1 MPGGTRPPDKEVGG
15 RVGLPGSLAAV
26 VETSLQENREA
37 RPAVDNMSGE
47 QRKGKAAAAGE
58 DLIQVERLEEIE
70 LLEDKTPYSV
80 VLRQKGRKGGQAQAW
95 GTSFPEVLASGSSG
109 VLESS
114 QEEDREDDGDG
125 KEPES
130 NADLRMVRN
139 MLRRGEGAVVEN
151 KEDSVRDGRRE
162 VRVGDWTC
170 KTEACKGWSNKTLI
184 L

>member
-15 RVGLPGSLAAV
+15 RVGLPGSLAAL

-80 VLRQKGRKGGQAQAW
+80 VLRRKGRKGGRRRL
-95 GTSFPEVLASGSSG
+95 GGPTSLRYWLLDHQGSWN
-109 VLESS
+109 LH
-114 QEEDREDDGDG
+114 
-125 KEPES
+125 K
-130 NADLRMVRN
+130 
-139 MLRRGEGAVVEN
+139 
-151 KEDSVRDGRRE
+151 K
-162 VRVGDWTC
+162 
-170 KTEACKGWSNKTLI
+170 KTEKMMEMERSQRAMLI
-184 L
+184 